1 MSSPTREASNL
12 QEPFESLSSL
22 QNLQNQSHRQK
33 SCNFE
38 SIFSVHA
45 VKQSSCTL
53 VWTLVSTEYQGL
65 LTKLLLWPEAI
76 PTLYQYQL
84 PHRV

>member
-12 QEPFESLSSL
+12 QEHFEAPSSL

-38 SIFSVHA
+38 SMVSAHKV
-45 VKQSSCTL
+45 VKQILLHT
-53 VWTLVSTEYQGL
+53 WYQHWYQTGMKGL
-65 LTKLLLWPEAI
+65 LTKLLL
-76 PTLYQYQL
+76 
-84 PHRV
+84 